1 MMSTIVQ
8 KSLSVTHVS
17 EVFEIAP
24 DAFCRQFEQQLR
36 KLDHGALELM
46 YQDPAAAEARMAE
59 MEGPHG
65 LMLFDKLDHGVLF
78 ALGGEPRV
86 SFRYHI
92 GNPLVAWRMTR
103 HDMRAAL
110 YAPLTLLVFGNGDHH
125 TQVEYDLPSS
135 LFGQFGDAV
144 GTVGK
149 FLDEKLRAIFSAL
162 ASQEAP

>member
-1 MMSTIVQ
+1 MTSTMVQ
-8 KSLSVTHVS
+8 TNLSVTHVS

-24 DAFCRQFEQQLR
+24 DKFCWLFEQQLG

-46 YQDPAAAEARMAE
+46 YQDPAAAEAWMAE

-86 SFRYHI
+86 SIRYHI

-103 HDMRAAL
+103 HDVRAAL
-110 YAPLTLLVFGNGDHH
+110 YAPLTLLVFGNGDHL

-135 LFGQFGDAV
+135 LFSQFGDAV

-162 ASQEAP
+162 ASQEAR

>member
-1 MMSTIVQ
+1 MNSTIVQ
-8 KSLSVTHVS
+8 TNLSVTHVS

-24 DAFCRQFEQQLR
+24 DEFCRLLEQQLG
-36 KLDHGALELM
+36 KLDHAALDLM
-46 YQDPAAAEARMAE
+46 YRDPAAAEAQMAE
-59 MEGPHG
+59 VGGPHG

-78 ALGGEPRV
+78 ALGGEPRFSV
-86 SFRYHI
+86 RYHI

-110 YAPLTLLVFGNGDHH
+110 YAPLTLLVFGNGEHL

-149 FLDEKLRAIFSAL
+149 SLDERLRTIFSAL
-162 ASQEAP
+162 VGQEAP